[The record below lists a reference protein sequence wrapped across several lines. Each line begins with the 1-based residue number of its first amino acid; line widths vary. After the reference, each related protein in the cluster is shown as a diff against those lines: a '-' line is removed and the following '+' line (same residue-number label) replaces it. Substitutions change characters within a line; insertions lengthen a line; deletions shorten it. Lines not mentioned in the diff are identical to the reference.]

1 MKQIV
6 AILAISMLAGCAT
19 TGTSEKKEYSQI
31 EEAMKAKKRGDILV
45 CHGRNRAMS
54 TCGYM
59 DERILRQ
66 KLQHAG
72 ILF

>member
-45 CHGRNRAMS
+45 CHGRNRATA